1 MIVKYYILSTIEELD
16 KLYNKARSQKKAI
29 YYSKLA
35 LLELCG
41 WIEESM
47 DDIVL
52 SYGNRT
58 LKQKSNKEYIKKQI
72 VPWVHGFQYQQH
84 FRPMLMSVIGIRN
97 LERVE
102 TKLEY
107 NGGQVSRLSSFLGNL
122 KSDRNDA
129 AHTFLKGI
137 TRTYNAPSRT
147 KGDFL
152 SIYPI
157 LKEFDNEIRKL

>member
-1 MIVKYYILSTIEELD
+1 MIVKNYILSTIEELD
-16 KLYNKARSQKKAI
+16 SLYNNSRSQKKAI
-29 YYSKLA
+29 FYSKLA

-47 DDIVL
+47 DNIVI
-52 SYGNRT
+52 SYGSRK
-58 LKQKSNKEYIKKQI
+58 LKQKSNKDHIKDNI
-72 VPWVHGFQYQQH
+72 VSWVHGFQYNQH
-84 FRPMLMSVIGIRN
+84 FRPMLMSVIGIKN
-97 LERVE
+97 LEMIE
-102 TKLEY
+102 IKLE
-107 NGGQVSRLSSFLGNL
+107 NKGGQISRLKSFLGNL

-147 KGDFL
+147 KGEFL

-157 LKEFDNEIRKL
+157 LKEFDKEIRML